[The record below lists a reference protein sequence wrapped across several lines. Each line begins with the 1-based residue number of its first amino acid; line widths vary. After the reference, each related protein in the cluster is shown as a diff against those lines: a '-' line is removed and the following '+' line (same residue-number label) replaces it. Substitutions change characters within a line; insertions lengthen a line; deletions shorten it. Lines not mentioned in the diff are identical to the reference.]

1 MLVGW
6 ASPSCV
12 TLAPAADRGRSDTM
26 ATALRPLSLGELLD
40 RTFFLFRNNF
50 VLFTAIVALP
60 SLPILAFNLGGLG
73 AFRPSLSPTPLQL
86 LVSVLATLGM
96 AMVLLVPALIAAAW
110 SQAATIVAVS
120 RIHLDQPV
128 SIAGAFGAIKSRILP
143 IAIMIVVVG
152 FLTGLGFIF
161 FIVPGILLMLRWA
174 LVIPVAVLESR
185 GLGDAMTRSADLTA
199 GDRGRILAIYVLYFI
214 LTLAVGGLMR
224 VMISMGLFM
233 VGISQ
238 TALVQP
244 LWVQELSA
252 VGAYFV
258 GAMVGPVL
266 TIALSLVYYD
276 ERVRKEAFDVEHLLA
291 QLPPAEPVVS

>member
-1 MLVGW
+1 
-6 ASPSCV
+6 
-12 TLAPAADRGRSDTM
+12 M

-73 AFRPSLSPTPLQL
+73 VFRPPLSPTPMQL
-86 LVSVLATLGM
+86 VVSALAVLGTAL
-96 AMVLLVPALIAAAW
+96 VLLVPSLIAAAL

-128 SIAGAFGAIKSRILP
+128 SIAGAFGAIKSRILA

-152 FLTGLGFIF
+152 FLTGLGFVF
-161 FIVPGILLMLRWA
+161 FIVPGILLMLRWS

-185 GLGDAMTRSADLTA
+185 GLGDSMTRSADLTA
-199 GDRGRILAIYVLYFI
+199 GDRGRILAVYVLYFI

-224 VMISMGLFM
+224 VVISIGLFM
-233 VGISQ
+233 AGISEV
-238 TALVQP
+238 AVVQP
-244 LWVQELSA
+244 LWAQELYA
-252 VGAYFV
+252 VGAYSV

-276 ERVRKEAFDVEHLLA
+276 ERVRKEAFDVQHLLA
-291 QLPPAEPVVS
+291 QLPPVGPVVS